1 MHGDLTNYIAH
12 TAEIKMTTQPTDKKP
27 FDINDRERKQ
37 YEWVDHGDHILA
49 SYDCFD
55 EGLID
60 ACIEVFDD
68 MEERGL
74 TLSRKESH
82 DGSHKHLRADSSIF
96 YSAMD
101 CMLSKPM
108 QDMMEII
115 NSEIID
121 SWLNEYPVIKTGLYK
136 ELYTSNMKI
145 QKTRLTEGY
154 HNWHSEHTSKMQD
167 VRTIL
172 AFMVYLNDV
181 DEGGETEFLYQSKR
195 IQPRRNTFIIWPA
208 GFTHT
213 HRGNPPLSGEKYVIT
228 GWINVI

>member
-1 MHGDLTNYIAH
+1 
-12 TAEIKMTTQPTDKKP
+12 MTTQPTDKKP
-27 FDINDRERKQ
+27 FDINDREQKQ

-60 ACIEVFDD
+60 ACIEVFDE
-68 MEERGL
+68 MEDKGL
-74 TLSRKESH
+74 TLTRQESH
-82 DGSHKHLRADSSIF
+82 EGSHKHLRADSSIF

-121 SWLNEYPVIKTGLYK
+121 SWLNEYPVIKTGQYK
-136 ELYTSNMKI
+136 ELYTSQMKI
-145 QKTRLTEGY
+145 QKTRMTEGY

-167 VRTIL
+167 IRTIL

-195 IQPRRNTFIIWPA
+195 IQPRRNMFIIWPA